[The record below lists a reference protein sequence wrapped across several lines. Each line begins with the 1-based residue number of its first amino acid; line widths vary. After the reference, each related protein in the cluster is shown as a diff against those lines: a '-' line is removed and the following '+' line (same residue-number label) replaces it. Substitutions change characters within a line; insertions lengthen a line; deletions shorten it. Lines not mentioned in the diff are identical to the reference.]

1 VKFYIVSDRYISYL
15 KTIDGKVP
23 DNYNGSRPFIGVV
36 IEVNGVSYIAP
47 LSSPKPQL
55 ERINNSKPTAFKI
68 YNRKDGT
75 EFLGVIN
82 LNYMIPVLDNEVTLL
97 DVDNVDVKYK
107 NLLKKQHEY
116 IKIHQADIEARAIK
130 LHDLVRTKKQAHFVD
145 VSCCFDDLEA
155 NFKSFTP

>member
-1 VKFYIVSDRYISYL
+1 MKFYIVSDRYISYL

-82 LNYMIPVLDNEVTLL
+82 LNYKTLEKEADDGEIEKIPM
-97 DVDNVDVKYK
+97 
-107 NLLKKQHEY
+107 LK
-116 IKIHQADIEARAIK
+116 
-130 LHDLVRTKKQAHFVD
+130 T
-145 VSCCFDDLEA
+145 
-155 NFKSFTP
+155 FTPSSNPLMGKSG